1 MSRLSLGDLPM
12 PPRCYRIDRIA
23 NTQFETEEAAQEEDE
38 TRARLLRNYPC
49 RSTSDRAARN
59 RLAIAI
65 LGTDTEQHCTLAS
78 AVVMRLHRI
87 KIVGGLWPLCLGQET
102 YSVTLIPRGFS
113 VTPDELSRI
122 DPVKANRWLRVT
134 LARCGARSNADGWIY
149 AYLEG
154 EYNPETG
161 MIQLH
166 WHLIMTHQDMYA
178 VIGRLRAHSAFE
190 RTVGACN
197 NPDGIDVRVMVKPV
211 DQDTLPDIIS
221 YATKAAWYSKWR
233 AIDES
238 DNRKSQRRRGR
249 IPEPART
256 KVLQWLDRWRVGD
269 MAMLLNLHVTTNGI
283 TAR

>member
-1 MSRLSLGDLPM
+1 MAGLSLGDLPM

-38 TRARLLRNYPC
+38 TRARLLRNYPG
-49 RSTSDRAARN
+49 RSTSDQTARN
-59 RLAIAI
+59 RLAAAI
-65 LGTDTEQHCTLAS
+65 LGTDTDEHTTLAS
-78 AVVMRLHRI
+78 AAVMRLHRI
-87 KIVGGLWPLCLGQET
+87 KIIGGLWPLCLGQKT

-122 DPVKANRWLRVT
+122 DPVKANRRLRMT
-134 LARCGARSNADGWIY
+134 LARCGAKSGTSGWIY

-166 WHLIMTHQDMYA
+166 WHLILTHQDMYA
-178 VIGRLRAHSAFE
+178 VIERLRAHSAFK

-197 NPDGIDVRVMVKPV
+197 NPDDIDVRVMVKPIS
-211 DQDTLPDIIS
+211 QRTLPQAIS
-221 YATKAAWYSKWR
+221 YATKGAWYSKWR
-233 AIDES
+233 AEDEAGT
-238 DNRKSQRRRGR
+238 RRSQTGKCR
-249 IPEPART
+249 IPEPVHS

-269 MAMLLNLHVTTNGI
+269 MAMLLNLHVTKSGI